1 MSAQSSSIGG
11 EDSARKF
18 FTKANIALLLI
29 GALSLATYQFA
40 VRIDVDDTG
49 PFPLTILI
57 QVILFLAAAW
67 IVAYGKSN
75 RGALFIIVGF
85 AILFRLSV
93 LFPAPQLSTDVYRY
107 VWDGR
112 VQAAGINPYRF
123 IPDAPELEKLR
134 DDAIYPNINRAGYAP
149 TIYPPAA
156 QMIFLLA
163 TRISETVTCMKA
175 VMMGFDLISFWLIL
189 QLIDAAGLPCQ
200 RLLLFAW
207 HPLVVWE
214 FAGNG
219 HLDAAMIF
227 FVLLALW
234 CRWRGKDGWTGVALG
249 LAALVKIYPVVL
261 FPALYRRWN
270 WKMPVAMAATIVAGY
285 LPYIRAGA
293 RVLGFLPGYT
303 KEEGLANGQRF
314 FLLVAARRLFH
325 APELPVAA
333 FAAAAAL
340 AMLALGVWAL
350 WETERAPASFLA
362 PAFAIAATFTLLLS
376 PQYTWYFSWL
386 IPFTCFVPFFPIAVF
401 TAAAFY
407 MNQTPLQDPNG
418 LRWGINL
425 CLYVPFAIFSIF
437 LLWKKR
443 RTEGHAQVTALER
456 EGLAP

>member
-1 MSAQSSSIGG
+1 MNAPSGIGEKG
-11 EDSARKF
+11 SARKF
-18 FTKANIALLLI
+18 FTKTNIALLLI
-29 GALSLATYQFA
+29 GVLSLATYQFT
-40 VRIDVDDTG
+40 VRLDVDDAG

-57 QVILFLAAAW
+57 QVVLFLAAAW
-67 IVAYGKSN
+67 VVAYGKSN
-75 RGALFIIVGF
+75 RGVLFIIVGF
-85 AILFRLSV
+85 AILFRFTV
-93 LFPAPQLSTDVYRY
+93 LFPAPQLSSDVYRY

-112 VQAAGINPYRF
+112 VQAAGINPYRY
-123 IPDAPELEKLR
+123 IPAAPELEHLR
-134 DDAIYPNINRAGYAP
+134 DATIYPNINRAAYAP

-156 QMIFLLA
+156 QIIFLLA

-189 QLIDAAGLPCQ
+189 QLIAAAGLPRE

-219 HLDAAMIF
+219 HVDAAMIF

-249 LAALVKIYPVVL
+249 LAALVKLYPVVL

-270 WKMPVAMAATIVAGY
+270 WKMPAAMAATIVGGY
-285 LPYIRAGA
+285 SPYVRAGT

-325 APELPVAA
+325 APGLPVAA

-340 AMLALGVWAL
+340 AMLALAVRAL
-350 WETERAPASFLA
+350 WRTERAPASSLA

-376 PQYTWYFSWL
+376 PEYTWYLSWL
-386 IPFTCFVPFFPIAVF
+386 IPFTCFVPFFPVAVF

-407 MNQTPLQDPNG
+407 MNQTPLQDPGG

-425 CLYVPFAIFSIF
+425 CLYIPFAIFSIF

-443 RTEGHAQVTALER
+443 RTDGSAQETSLES
-456 EGLAP
+456 ETLAQ